1 MIKRRVYTKEF
12 KIEAVELTLD
22 STKTVKEISEDL
34 GVPYHYYA
42 NGGASTYR
50 KAQIVFQVMVM

>member
-34 GVPYHYYA
+34 GVA
-42 NGGASTYR
+42 LVN
-50 KAQIVFQVMVM
+50 KIVSIL

>member
-22 STKTVKEISEDL
+22 SGKTAKETSDEL
-34 GVPYHYYA
+34 GVPYQLLC
-42 NGGASTYR
+42 
-50 KAQIVFQVMVM
+50 K